1 MSYNI
6 LNKGV
11 KFQGATQ
18 GTIED
23 IVDTHS
29 SQSITGSKDFQTLT
43 GSNLHVKNNLGIGTT
58 QPETKIHVQ
67 NGSAG
72 TIATTAGALLTLES
86 SEKPKIHFQSP
97 NAYGGSIIF
106 GSVSDN
112 DEGQID
118 YDHGSDRFL
127 FKTGGNTKLTILGDN
142 VGIGTTNPTSK
153 LQVVGN
159 VSCTN
164 VTASGTITATGTIS
178 GSGAISGSSFHGD
191 GSGLSGVG
199 VTLASNSGLN
209 NSSGL
214 IIDPNNAVEETS
226 AAGGHFLLIY
236 NGSALRKI
244 TAQRIA
250 NLNSPEDFCTNLV
263 DNRIITAAGADTM
276 NAEANLT
283 FDGSSNRLTITGD
296 VSGSGFVSSSIGHF
310 VTRVEAGAIS
320 LTNASGLAGAGLVNT
335 SGQLDIQV
343 SGAVKLASDKVGI
356 SGSIA
361 GNGLSFAG
369 GNDSIS
375 SLAVNLDSNSGLAS
389 AGSGLKTSFATLAS
403 ATPDVAADSIPFI
416 DSAGDAK
423 CSINTFLTQIAGSG
437 ISISGNQ
444 LTAASSDFST
454 FTGATPDPAADSVV
468 FIDSDAGGDRKC
480 TISAFLTA
488 IKGTGLAITSNKLA
502 REAFG
507 LLGEGTEIAD
517 SDHVVYVSGSTDKK
531 ITFSNFKGDIFAGVS
546 GDATI
551 AGAGGLTIADNAV
564 SLAKMAGLARGK
576 IIVGDSSG
584 DPSALTLGSAGQ
596 LLVSDGDDLLYR
608 SLGGD
613 ATLGADGT
621 LTIAANAVEG
631 SMLNSNVAGSG
642 LDYGSNQLSVDVSD
656 FMANGSDNRIVT
668 AVNADSMNA
677 EANMTFTGDF
687 LNVVGSGSINRL
699 GINKDLDSDERFAVS
714 GSNTDYLIHFKQAG
728 NGYPTAF
735 LAGESHSSFAGV
747 FYNRDTFVNAGAISQ
762 GNLVGAAGSHVR
774 LTVRKTS
781 IADNTATDI
790 VTITVPNANHAAAI
804 RVFGLANFDNCNYA
818 QSFSFEGSVARGS
831 GSPTDKA
838 FSSVTTTENASI
850 TPNFAIAVAGSANT
864 GGNSATQTFTLQLTI
879 NTSDSSTSNATI
891 MIELINFNDSGI
903 TMAAS

>member
-29 SQSITGSKDFQTLT
+29 NQSITGSKDFQTLT
-43 GSNLHVKNNLGIGTT
+43 GSNVHVKNKLGVGTSS
-58 QPETKIHVQ
+58 PVEPLHIV
-67 NGSAG
+67 SAG
-72 TIATTAGALLTLES
+72 NGGIEIENTSGAPSLIFDMPSNEEARILFKEDTATV
-86 SEKPKIHFQSP
+86 
-97 NAYGGSIIF
+97 GSIIF
-106 GSVSDN
+106 DSQGGSDN
-112 DEGQID
+112 DMIFKGRGTNTEVM
-118 YDHGSDRFL
+118 RFNSA
-127 FKTGGNTKLTILGDN
+127 GN
-142 VGIGTTNPTSK
+142 VGINTTNPTEK
-153 LQVVGN
+153 LEVNGN
-159 VSCTN
+159 IKT
-164 VTASGTITATGTIS
+164 SGITATGTIS

-191 GSGLSGVG
+191 GSALSGVG
-199 VTLASNSGLN
+199 VSLASNGGLA

-214 IIDPNNAVEETS
+214 LVDITNATVENNLDKAND
-226 AAGGHFLLIY
+226 LLLFHD
-236 NGSALRKI
+236 NGVGLRK
-244 TAQRIA
+244 TALENVA
-250 NLNSPEDFCTNLV
+250 NLFDPAVSLFTGQTQHRVVTV
-263 DNRIITAAGADTM
+263 DGAETISG
-276 NAEANLT
+276 EANLT
-283 FDGSSNRLTITGD
+283 FDGSTLTITGD
-296 VSGSGFVSSSIGHF
+296 VSGSQIVSGNVGHF

-320 LTNASGLAGAGLVNT
+320 IGDATGLAGLGLANA

-423 CSINTFLTQIAGSG
+423 CTINTFLTQIAGSG
-437 ISISGNQ
+437 ISVSGNQ
-444 LTAASSDFST
+444 LTAAGSDFST

-468 FIDSDAGGDRKC
+468 FVDSDAGGDRKC

-517 SDHVVYVSGSTDKK
+517 SDHVVYISGSTDKK

-551 AGAGGLTIADNAV
+551 AGSGGLAIADNAV
-564 SLAKMAGLARGK
+564 TLAKMAGLARGK

-687 LNVVGSGSINRL
+687 LNVVGSGSIDRL
-699 GINKDLDSDERFAVS
+699 GINKDPDSDERFMVS
-714 GSNTDYLIHFKQAG
+714 GSNTDYLIQFKQAG

-735 LAGESHSSFAGV
+735 LAGESHSSFAGI

-818 QSFSFEGSVARGS
+818 QSFSFEGSLARGS
-831 GSPTDKA
+831 GSPVDKS